1 MKKEEY
7 LVKLDELG
15 LDKSKYCIIAGGV
28 MLMYGLKDETDDIDI
43 RVLPSYFKELNNR
56 YEFKKSNKYSYLYEL
71 GEFVEVTVVDFDK
84 EDVEYIDGYPVLSL
98 TKELEWKIR
107 NNREKDKDAIIT
119 IEEYL
124 RAKK

>member
-1 MKKEEY
+1 MKKKEY
-7 LVKLDELG
+7 LEKLDELV

-71 GEFVEVTVVDFDK
+71 GEFIEVAVVDFDK
-84 EDVEYIDGYPVLSL
+84 EDVEYIDGYPLLCYNTLKVG
-98 TKELEWKIR
+98 EYF
-107 NNREKDKDAIIT
+107 EK
-119 IEEYL
+119 
-124 RAKK
+124 